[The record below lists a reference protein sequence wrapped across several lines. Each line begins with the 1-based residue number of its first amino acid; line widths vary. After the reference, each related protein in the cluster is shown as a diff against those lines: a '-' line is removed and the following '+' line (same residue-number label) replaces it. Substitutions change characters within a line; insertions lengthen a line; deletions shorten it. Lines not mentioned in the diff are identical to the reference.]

1 MPTADPFSSSRTSR
15 PEGRLCLLRKC
26 RRFYSTSP
34 VYPGNYVA
42 RLLLIIWVTNLLF
55 GEMNGPLSYAINNRN
70 FAVCT
75 VSFASSRNDK
85 LISR

>member
-15 PEGRLCLLRKC
+15 PEGRPCLLRKC

-34 VYPGNYVA
+34 VCPGNYVA
-42 RLLLIIWVTNLLF
+42 GLLLIIWTTNLLF
-55 GEMNGPLSYAINNRN
+55 RQMKEPLSYAISNRN
-70 FAVCT
+70 FSVCT

>member
-15 PEGRLCLLRKC
+15 PEGRPCLLRKC

-34 VYPGNYVA
+34 VCPGNYVA
-42 RLLLIIWVTNLLF
+42 GLLLIIWMTNLLF
-55 GEMNGPLSYAINNRN
+55 REMNEPLSYAINDWD
-70 FAVCT
+70 FLVCT

-85 LISR
+85 LTSR